1 MYGYEIES
9 GLLQMN
15 IRYTIPGIEE
25 LALAQMRRKRIIR
38 LNVFPNPRR
47 TTT

>member
-1 MYGYEIES
+1 MRQLFLRYLYTMGWFEFFLNACMDTIES

-25 LALAQMRRKRIIR
+25 VLLLR
-38 LNVFPNPRR
+38 
-47 TTT
+47 